1 MEEKERYGTVAHWFG
16 NQKLGSIKPL
26 DDDEISENILLI
38 TEHMPDYYLLP
49 QVGDELR
56 YQVSK
61 DDKNRNVAT
70 NIELLP
76 APKEGGMIKLTLKL
90 WDRKQNG
97 GYGIYGFRTQ
107 APVFALGQFLRDP
120 TRIPEAGDVIQ
131 GRLKKHQNDQWLIT
145 DIEIIDT
152 LEQPRQEQDRYRN
165 DSGYAPND
173 RGKNSQIEQAA
184 DDSAQAGIDNADTQK
199 SKQKPALIF
208 PAFTV
213 LTGKIVRWDDEKGF
227 GFIQSGVD
235 SKEVF
240 FHITAYHYRYRRP
253 KVGEIVRFYCNRPIV
268 DAKQQAVRVVLK
280 EHEASLSSNQAHDLN
295 EAHVDRVK
303 LLLAV
308 VLGGGYLY
316 WVYSLSEKLAAA
328 YGVVSLIALWYYNH
342 DKSVAIANANR
353 RKSGYQG
360 RTPENTL
367 HQIGLLGGWPGAWVA
382 RALFNHKTSKA
393 SFVRTFWLMV
403 VLNVALTAALLIL
416 FPDNP
421 VSVFLKN
428 PPNIE

>member
-1 MEEKERYGTVAHWFG
+1 MEEKERYGTVAHWFR

-38 TEHMPDYYLLP
+38 TENMPDYYLLP

-70 NIELLP
+70 HIELLP

-97 GYGIYGFRTQ
+97 GYGIYGFRMQ

-131 GRLKKHQNDQWLIT
+131 GRLKKHQNDQWLMT

-152 LEQPRQEQDRYRN
+152 IEQPTQEQDRYRS
-165 DSGYAPND
+165 DSGYAPQA
-173 RGKNSQIEQAA
+173 RRETRSAEQAA
-184 DDSAQAGIDNADTQK
+184 ASEQEGVDNVDTPQPK
-199 SKQKPALIF
+199 KKPALLF

-227 GFIQSGVD
+227 GFIQSGAD
-235 SKEVF
+235 GKEVF

-253 KVGEIVRFYCNRPIV
+253 KVGEVVRFYCNRPIA

-295 EAHVDRVK
+295 ETHVDMVK

-316 WVYSLSEKLAAA
+316 WVYSLSEKLAAV

-342 DKSVAIANANR
+342 DKSVAVANANR
-353 RKSGYQG
+353 RKSGHQG

-367 HQIGLLGGWPGAWVA
+367 HQIGLLGGWPGALIA

-393 SFVRTFWLMV
+393 DFIRVFWLMAW
-403 VLNVALTAALLIL
+403 LNVALTAALLIL